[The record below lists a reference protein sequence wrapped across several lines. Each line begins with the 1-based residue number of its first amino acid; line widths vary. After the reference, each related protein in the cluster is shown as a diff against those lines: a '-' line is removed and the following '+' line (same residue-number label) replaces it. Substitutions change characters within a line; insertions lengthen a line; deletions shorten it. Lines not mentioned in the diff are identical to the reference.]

1 MDTSSSTVV
10 RAEEFGTLA
19 DGAVV
24 HRWTLERDGTRVRV
38 LTYGGIVQSVEVPGR
53 DGVRAQVALGL
64 PDLAG
69 YVAFPGPYLGA
80 LVGRYANRIGGARFE
95 LDGRTHR
102 LTRNEGRNHVHGGAR
117 GFDKRVW
124 RAREVA
130 EGVEL
135 SLVSED
141 GEEGF
146 PGRLTVSAAYT
157 LDEGGALRIAYRAT
171 TDAPTVLNLTNHTY
185 WNLAGVDADGGAG
198 TGPGTPAGV
207 DADTGADATA
217 GARTD
222 PGPEGSGALGQVLR
236 IAAGRITPV
245 DGESLPTG
253 AFLPVDGTRFDFREP
268 RPLGP
273 GYDHNFV
280 LDGPDGADA
289 GPAAELHDPRSGRI
303 LTVTT
308 TEPGLQL
315 YTADHFDGRPFGPCA
330 GIALET
336 QHFPDSPNRPGFP
349 STVLRPGEEFVST
362 TVYGF
367 GVR

>member
-1 MDTSSSTVV
+1 MVTGSGTATATED
-10 RAEEFGTLA
+10 FGTLA
-19 DGAVV
+19 DGTPV

-38 LTYGGIVQSVEVPGR
+38 LTYGGIVQSVEVPDR
-53 DGVRAQVALGL
+53 DGARAGVALGL

-69 YVAFPGPYLGA
+69 YETFTGPYFGA

-102 LTRNEGRNHVHGGAR
+102 LTPNEGRNQVHGGAR

-130 EGVEL
+130 GGVEL

-146 PGRLTVSAAYT
+146 PGRLAVSAAYT
-157 LDEGGALRIAYRAT
+157 LDEGGALRITYRAT

-185 WNLAGVDADGGAG
+185 WNLAGD
-198 TGPGTPAGV
+198 
-207 DADTGADATA
+207 
-217 GARTD
+217 
-222 PGPEGSGALGQVLR
+222 GSGSALGQVLR
-236 IAAGRITPV
+236 IAAGRITPA
-245 DGESLPTG
+245 DADSLPTG
-253 AFLPVDGTRFDFREP
+253 AFLPVAGTRFDFREP
-268 RPLGP
+268 VPVGA

-280 LDGPDGADA
+280 LDGT
-289 GPAAELHDPRSGRI
+289 GPAAELYDAASGRV

-336 QHFPDSPNRPGFP
+336 QHFPDSPNRPEFP
-349 STVLRPGEEFVST
+349 STVLRPGEESVST

-367 GVR
+367 TVR

>member
-1 MDTSSSTVV
+1 MGTGSGTAL
-10 RAEEFGTLA
+10 RTEEFGTLA

-53 DGVRAQVALGL
+53 DGVRAGVALGL
-64 PDLAG
+64 PDLDG
-69 YVAFPGPYLGA
+69 YETYSGPYFGA

-95 LDGRTHR
+95 LDGQTHR
-102 LTRNEGRNHVHGGAR
+102 VTRNEGRNHVHGGAR

-124 RAREVA
+124 QAREVTD
-130 EGVEL
+130 GVRL

-146 PGRLTVSAAYT
+146 PGRLTVSATYT

-185 WNLAGVDADGGAG
+185 WNLAGGDS
-198 TGPGTPAGV
+198 
-207 DADTGADATA
+207 
-217 GARTD
+217 
-222 PGPEGSGALGQVLR
+222 GSALGQVLR
-236 IAAGRITPV
+236 IAAGQITPA
-245 DGESLPTG
+245 DAESLPTG
-253 AFLPVDGTRFDFREP
+253 EFLPVDGTRFDFREP
-268 RPLGP
+268 KPVGA

-280 LDGPDGADA
+280 LDGAGS
-289 GPAAELHDPRSGRI
+289 GPAAELYDAVSGRV

-308 TEPGLQL
+308 TEPGMQL

-336 QHFPDSPNRPGFP
+336 QHFPDSPNRPEFP
-349 STVLRPGEEFVST
+349 STVLRPGGEYVST

-367 GVR
+367 AVR